1 MCSVILPSNVSWQQR
16 LISPV
21 WGFRPLHHVADDV
34 RELSVATLRYSS
46 YDDPVPTLDPAKLPY
61 CYSNVIGAAFSPC
74 PPLPPR
80 HLSPVV
86 CCFWSCFCSGALCR
100 FAVVV
105 GREPSYDCTTL
116 PPLRYERTELR
127 AECLSIVDLLD
138 LDCLTFQYLAPTKD
152 TTKQASPCKAHAR
165 ALAVNSVRVFLFQR

>member
-61 CYSNVIGAAFSPC
+61 CCSNVIGAALSTLVLPCRPGTPLLFVCCLVCVSGPAPVRAPCAVLRLCRTCESSSACATLPC
-74 PPLPPR
+74 PHSGTNEWSLE
-80 HLSPVV
+80 LSV
-86 CCFWSCFCSGALCR
+86 
-100 FAVVV
+100 
-105 GREPSYDCTTL
+105 
-116 PPLRYERTELR
+116 
-127 AECLSIVDLLD
+127 
-138 LDCLTFQYLAPTKD
+138 
-152 TTKQASPCKAHAR
+152 
-165 ALAVNSVRVFLFQR
+165 